1 MDMISVKEFFQT
13 PAVAAKCV
21 SCSMLTSC
29 ISYDNLIPK
38 ITTEYFADR
47 VRIALNREAG
57 ERPALSRS
65 CNVESTSIRHWE
77 TGKARE
83 TRKQSQKNCP
93 IGTLYRS
100 CERQEGTI
108 FLCVSYA
115 FLPESKKAF
124 CFVAI
129 VTVRRF
135 SPDFL

>member
-65 CNVESTSIRHWE
+65 CNAESPPICHWE
-77 TGKARE
+77 TGKAGK
-83 TRKQSQKNCP
+83 TRMQSQKNCP
-93 IGTLYRS
+93 IGTPRS
-100 CERQEGTI
+100 
-108 FLCVSYA
+108 FLRA
-115 FLPESKKAF
+115 TGRHFF
-124 CFVAI
+124 CFVCLFALLAK
-129 VTVRRF
+129 RF
-135 SPDFL
+135 FI